1 MTAPLSVEAVG
12 GASPWVSQTARIEAI
27 TEEVPD
33 VATYHLRL
41 VECEL
46 DRSYRFQPG
55 QFNMLYLPGVGEI
68 AIGVSTRKAA
78 GGTWDH
84 TVRKAGLV
92 TTALSEMVP
101 GETLGLRGPFG
112 TSWPL
117 DEIRGADVWLVS
129 GGTGLA
135 SLRAALYWLI
145 EHRHEYGRLHLLY
158 GARSPRTLLYSR
170 EYADWERSGLVMET
184 TVDRASGQWRGNQGV
199 VPSMIDRIP
208 PGQLRDGVMLC
219 CGSEVMMRF
228 SIRSALQ
235 QGLSKDRIWV
245 SLERNMQCAIGLCGH
260 CQLGSELIC
269 RDGPV
274 FRYDRVESLLNVEG
288 L

>member
-1 MTAPLSVEAVG
+1 MTTSQAAESVERV
-12 GASPWVSQTARIEAI
+12 SPWVSHTARIEAI

-41 VECEL
+41 VDPQL

-68 AIGVSTRKAA
+68 AIGVSTRPAT

-84 TVRKAGLV
+84 TIRQAGLV

-101 GETLGLRGPFG
+101 GETLGMRGPFG

-117 DEIRGADVWLVS
+117 EEICGADVWVVS

-135 SLRAALYWLI
+135 SLRAAIYWLI
-145 EHRHEYGRLHLLY
+145 EHRRDYGRLHLLY

-170 EYADWERSGLVMET
+170 EYADWENAGLVLET
-184 TVDRASGQWRGNQGV
+184 TVDRASDHWQGNQGV
-199 VPSMIDRIP
+199 VPLMIDRLP
-208 PGQLRDGVMLC
+208 PGLLRDGVMLC

-235 QGLSKDRIWV
+235 QGLPKERIWV

-274 FRYDRVESLLNVEG
+274 FRFDRVEALLNVEG